1 MASAIARPLEAD
13 PQRVFRDVM
22 ARFATGVTVVT
33 TAVDGETFGMTANA
47 FMAGSLE
54 PPLCV
59 VSIRRAALMHERL
72 HQARHFGVSFL
83 GEHQRHFAAHFAGR
97 KLDRLT
103 PEFELVGRTPVLRR
117 ALATVTA
124 TVSDIVACGDHT
136 LFIGAIDSLTRG
148 ADEPP
153 LLFYAGRYGQLARSA
168 PLESSNPPGFW

>member
-1 MASAIARPLEAD
+1 MSSASARPLEDD
-13 PQRVFRDVM
+13 PQRLFRDVM

-33 TAVDGETFGMTANA
+33 TRIGDENFGMTANA

-59 VSIRRAALMHERL
+59 VSIRRAALMHGRL
-72 HQARHFGVSFL
+72 TTAGHYGISFL
-83 GEHQRHFAAHFAGR
+83 GERQRHFAAHFAGR
-97 KLDRLT
+97 PLERFT
-103 PEFELVGRTPVLRR
+103 PEFELRGRTPVLRR

-124 TVSDIVACGDHT
+124 SVVDTADCGDHT

-153 LLFYAGRYGQLARSA
+153 LLFFAGRYGRLARSA
-168 PLESSNPPGFW
+168 ALEPTPPGFW